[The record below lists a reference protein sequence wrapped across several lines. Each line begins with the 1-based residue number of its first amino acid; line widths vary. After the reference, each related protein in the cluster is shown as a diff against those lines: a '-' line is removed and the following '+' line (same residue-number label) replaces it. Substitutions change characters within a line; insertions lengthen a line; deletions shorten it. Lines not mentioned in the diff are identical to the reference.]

1 MIKMKFV
8 SIWDTTT
15 GKRKIIKS
23 GDQKAWNTLS
33 KEEKYWVRYLSTLQ
47 NDELYSNVNK
57 IQRTLN
63 TNHRK
68 YIPVYERTEKK

>member
-33 KEEKYWVRYLSTLQ
+33 EEEKYWVRYLSTLQ

>member
-33 KEEKYWVRYLSTLQ
+33 EEEKYWVRYLSTLQ

-68 YIPVYERTEKK
+68 YIPVYERTEDK